1 MFNPESW
8 LKKSGY
14 KINQSSLCPKAC
26 DKRNIYKYL
35 KIWKIIRQ
43 AAHANVLASLKK
55 VVASTKYL
63 NLLTTINK

>member
-1 MFNPESW
+1 M
-8 LKKSGY
+8 
-14 KINQSSLCPKAC
+14 
-26 DKRNIYKYL
+26 
-35 KIWKIIRQ
+35 IRQ